1 MSIKMMGDF
10 EHPVGKLI
18 KTGSC
23 PFEIQNKTII
33 RQDISPQETTFNF
46 PVKVYIKHHV
56 SVNFIKKLACA
67 LNGFC
72 SCSCSWFPVLVVPSF
87 PESHA
92 TYGCC
97 CLKTEQFRHLSLTS
111 CQYILFVFKQG
122 TSTSI
127 SIIFFSWYP
136 DLKLSPAFRD
146 QEQGLHFNPVIFAA
160 LTRNLFISVF
170 LCAENAF
177 NDFRYR

>member
-1 MSIKMMGDF
+1 MQRTRLKSSLSRMSIKMMGDF

-18 KTGSC
+18 RTGSC

-46 PVKVYIKHHV
+46 AVKVYIKHHV
-56 SVNFIKKLACA
+56 SVNFI
-67 LNGFC
+67 F
-72 SCSCSWFPVLVVPSF
+72 
-87 PESHA
+87 
-92 TYGCC
+92 
-97 CLKTEQFRHLSLTS
+97 
-111 CQYILFVFKQG
+111 I
-122 TSTSI
+122 
-127 SIIFFSWYP
+127 
-136 DLKLSPAFRD
+136 RD

>member
-1 MSIKMMGDF
+1 MQRTRLKSSLSRMSIKMMGDF

-46 PVKVYIKHHV
+46 AVKVYIKHHV

-67 LNGFC
+67 LNGSCSC

-97 CLKTEQFRHLSLTS
+97 CLKT
-111 CQYILFVFKQG
+111 
-122 TSTSI
+122 
-127 SIIFFSWYP
+127 
-136 DLKLSPAFRD
+136 
-146 QEQGLHFNPVIFAA
+146 
-160 LTRNLFISVF
+160 
-170 LCAENAF
+170 
-177 NDFRYR
+177 

>member
-1 MSIKMMGDF
+1 MQRTRLKSSLSRTSIKMMGDF

-46 PVKVYIKHHV
+46 AVKVYIKHHV

-67 LNGFC
+67 LNG

-97 CLKTEQFRHLSLTS
+97 CLKT
-111 CQYILFVFKQG
+111 
-122 TSTSI
+122 
-127 SIIFFSWYP
+127 
-136 DLKLSPAFRD
+136 
-146 QEQGLHFNPVIFAA
+146 
-160 LTRNLFISVF
+160 
-170 LCAENAF
+170 
-177 NDFRYR
+177 